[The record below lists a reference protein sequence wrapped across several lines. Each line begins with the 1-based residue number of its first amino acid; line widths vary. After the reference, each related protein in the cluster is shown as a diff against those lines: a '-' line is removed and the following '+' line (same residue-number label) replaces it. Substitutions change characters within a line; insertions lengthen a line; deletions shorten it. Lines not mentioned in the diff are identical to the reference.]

1 MDENALRTQGVFSC
15 LPGVVLYSVM
25 SLKRS
30 PYTPA
35 DFAWTQW
42 SVADIAAMATKIIAT
57 EKTQLSAL
65 KQIPAAQRT
74 FQNTVAA
81 LDLIQN
87 EAQTAFLKI
96 DFLMNVSPLPEV
108 REATKE
114 AVDVLNRELIELS
127 YDEGVYRAVKEYAAL
142 GEVLQGPEKKL
153 LETTMRAY
161 RRMGFDLLSEV
172 RTEVKENAKKR
183 AELGTEFGKNINDW
197 KDHIAVTRDE
207 LAGLP
212 DSYIAGL
219 CRDDKGKYL
228 VTLEYPDFVPFM
240 ESAQNASKRQELADK
255 NSRKG
260 GEENLT
266 ILAELVKL
274 RAENAKLL
282 GYKDHADYKTE
293 DRMAKRGQ
301 AVGEFLSGL
310 RDGARPLVAKELL
323 DITALKRE
331 DTGDKEAEIH
341 YYDVAYYS
349 RMLKE
354 KRYDM
359 DEQKIKEYFPLAA
372 VKNGMFE
379 IYQTLLGVT
388 FTRLEGYKLWHEDVE
403 LYEVRNTDGALV
415 SYFML
420 DLYPREGKYSHAAA
434 FNLVNGHLH
443 KTEGGEGAYVPPVA
457 CMVAN
462 FPKPIEGN
470 PSLMSHYNVEVFLHE
485 FGHVMHH
492 VLTQAAYPSQSGF
505 ATAWDFVEA
514 PSQMLENW
522 AWEHESLKLLT
533 KHHETGEVIPA
544 DMVEKLRKARLHMI
558 GHDTMRQLS
567 FAIFDFKIHTEP
579 FGTPLKEVLR
589 NTLIDLMGV
598 APSPVSLQPAGFG
611 HMGGGYDAGYYGYLW
626 LRVYAADMYTRFR
639 DGKVLDPE
647 VGKAYRQWIL
657 EKGSSMEEIDLVR
670 GFLGREPNNKA
681 FLESIGLGG

>member
-1 MDENALRTQGVFSC
+1 
-15 LPGVVLYSVM
+15 M
-25 SLKRS
+25 STKRS

-42 SVADIAAMATKIIAT
+42 SVADIAAMVPKIIVT
-57 EKTQLSAL
+57 EKERLSEL
-65 KQIPAAQRT
+65 KQVPAAQRT

-108 REATKE
+108 REAAKE

-153 LETTMRAY
+153 LADTMRAY
-161 RRMGFDLLSEV
+161 RRMGFDLSPEA
-172 RTEVKENAKKR
+172 RAKVKENNKKK
-183 AELGTEFGKNINDW
+183 AELETKFRKNINDW
-197 KDHIAVTRDE
+197 KDHIAVTREE

-212 DSYIAGL
+212 DPYIAGL
-219 CRDDKGKYL
+219 HRDEEGKYL

-240 ESAQNASKRQELADK
+240 ESAKNASKRQELADK
-255 NSRKG
+255 NARKG

-266 ILAELVKL
+266 VLEELVKL

-293 DRMAKRGQ
+293 DRMAKSGK
-301 AVGEFLSGL
+301 AVGEFLFGL

-331 DTGDKEAEIH
+331 DTADSMAEIR
-341 YYDVAYYS
+341 YFETAYYS
-349 RMLKE
+349 KMLKE
-354 KRYDM
+354 KRYEM

-372 VKNGMFE
+372 VKKGMFE

-388 FTRLEGYKLWHEDVE
+388 FSRLEGYKLWHEDVE
-403 LYEVRNTDGALV
+403 LYEVRNPDGALV

-434 FNLVNGHLH
+434 FNLVNGHLL
-443 KTEGGEGAYVPPVA
+443 KTEGGEASYVPPVA

-462 FPKPIEGN
+462 FPKPVEGN
-470 PSLMSHYNVEVFLHE
+470 PSLMSHYDVTVLLHE

-492 VLTQAAYPSQSGF
+492 VLTTAAYPSQSGF

-533 KHHETGEVIPA
+533 KHYKTGEVVPV
-544 DMVEKLRKARLHMI
+544 DMVEKMRTARLHMI
-558 GHDTMRQLS
+558 GYDTMRQLS
-567 FAIFDFKIHTEP
+567 FAIFDFKIHTESLDK
-579 FGTPLKEVLR
+579 PLKEILR
-589 NTLIDLMGV
+589 DTVIDLLKV
-598 APSPVSLQPAGFG
+598 TPSPVSLQPAGFG

-626 LRVYAADMYTRFR
+626 SRVYAADMYTRFC
-639 DGKVLDPE
+639 DGKVLDPN
-647 VGKAYRQWIL
+647 VGKAYRQWVL
-657 EKGSSMEEIDLVR
+657 EKGSIMEEIDLVR

-681 FLESIGLGG
+681 FLESIGLGVKIQP